1 MAGYTGDVGDNGD
14 MQPDVDS
21 GRVRSRAQLLPEEKA
36 AGSDAPIEQATEVL
50 RDSERRTDEAV
61 RVLSE
66 AQQRAMS
73 VEHRTSDEATDPTP
87 EQS

>member
-1 MAGYTGDVGDNGD
+1 MDDNGD
-14 MQPDVDS
+14 MQPDVDPA
-21 GRVRSRAQLLPEEKA
+21 RVRSRAQLLPEEKA

-61 RVLSE
+61 RVLSDE
-66 AQQRAMS
+66 QQRVMS
-73 VEHRTSDEATDPTP
+73 VEHRTSEEATDPTP